1 MNNSRRLFQGA
12 IVMLLSLSFFTSH
25 ATAQQEPSV
34 GNLFITAYEKK
45 DEAAMK
51 KLIETR
57 TNEFPAEVKA
67 MVEYSMSPKAGK
79 QEQDYL
85 FGVAGLIARMYGDQ
99 SGDMRLFEAV
109 KNNYGLVL
117 KKRKATTLDPNVVSG
132 LKKKIAELG
141 NGNWR
146 VNTFR
151 LGPDGALTVE
161 IDVRE
166 STGGAGFT
174 PRIEFKKSVETRDI
188 IKAGLPAVKKGKI
201 SWSSMGVGLK
211 TVFIE

>member
-1 MNNSRRLFQGA
+1 MNNSRRLFQNA
-12 IVMLLSLSFFTSH
+12 ILLLLSLSLFTTH
-25 ATAQQEPSV
+25 AVAHKDPSV
-34 GNLFITAYEKK
+34 GNLFINAYEKK

-57 TNEFPAEVKA
+57 TKEFPAEVQA

-85 FGVAGLIARMYGDQ
+85 FGIAGLIANMYGEQ
-99 SGDMRLFEAV
+99 TGDMRLFEAV
-109 KNNYGLVL
+109 KANYGAVL
-117 KKRKATTLDPNVVSG
+117 KKRKATTLDPNVVAS
-132 LKKKIAELG
+132 LKKKIAALG
-141 NGNWR
+141 GGDWR
-146 VNTFR
+146 VNMFKLDR
-151 LGPDGALTVE
+151 NGALTVE

-166 STGGAGFT
+166 SSGGASFT
-174 PRIEFKKSVETRDI
+174 PRIEFKKSNEARDI

-201 SWSSMGVGLK
+201 SWSSMGIGLK